1 MYGIYSDGGV
11 IYAINY
17 SVSGNVRTGYDR
29 EGKKSNRRN
38 EEQLFQIHNIRT
50 HHSHYFPHQM
60 RKNKAHNQVSFI
72 FCLYVIRESVIL
84 SGF

>member
-38 EEQLFQIHNIRT
+38 EEQLFQIHNIRPYYR
-50 HHSHYFPHQM
+50 HHLPNQM
-60 RKNKAHNQVSFI
+60 MKNKAHFMVSFI
-72 FCLYVIRESVIL
+72 FCLYVIRESIIL
-84 SGF
+84 SCF